1 MTITSVNE
9 KTGELLGEAIVYLYA
24 ERAMI
29 LSEKNEIYRA
39 INEGKKYSYFY
50 DYRDRLDQ
58 LWDENVAFEKAIK
71 RYRNAMKN
79 FSLHILVRRKEG
91 NQDVTD

>member
-1 MTITSVNE
+1 MTIVSING
-9 KTGELLGEAIVYLYA
+9 KMGELLEDAIVYLYA
-24 ERAMI
+24 ERAMV

-39 INEGKKYSYFY
+39 INEGKKCSYYY

-58 LWDENVAFEKAIK
+58 LWDENIAFEKAIK

-79 FSLHILVRRKEG
+79 FSLHILVRRKEAK
-91 NQDVTD
+91 QDVTD